1 MCMAVFQQDFIYRYQ
16 NLNFIECSYIT
27 KESSFDFFFNYLEM

>member
-1 MCMAVFQQDFIYRYQ
+1 MCMAVFQDFIYRYQ